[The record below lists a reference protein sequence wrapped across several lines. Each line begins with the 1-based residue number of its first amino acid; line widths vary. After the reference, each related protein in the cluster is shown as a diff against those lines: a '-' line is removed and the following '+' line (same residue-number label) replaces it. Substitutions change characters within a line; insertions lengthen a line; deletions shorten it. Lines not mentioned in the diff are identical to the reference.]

1 MKIKAN
7 KLISKL
13 KPPKIAKKHPVAFW
27 LAIALHIALLIGI
40 VFSNVQRWEIPQKE
54 SKSTSTA
61 IKSVTIDLTEI
72 KKEKQRLINI
82 KQAREKHLVDL
93 QRAEK
98 RVENERYKEQQRL
111 KKLKAKVE
119 QEKQAKKQ
127 AEKNTK
133 AAEQKTKQILDKKK
147 AAEQKTRK
155 AEKAAKASETRKKAA
170 EKAAKASEIR
180 KKAAEKAAKAAEQNK
195 QKIEDLRKLEA
206 SKFEKEQDNRSL
218 KKEIQA
224 EEQQERVLAQEDILN
239 KLKTSYINQIA
250 ARVKGKWRF
259 QDAKDHWR
267 CDVRILQ
274 DLNGKVQIVNIQSC
288 NVSSNA
294 KSRAFKDSIERAIYK
309 ASPLPNAP
317 DKSVFDRE
325 ILFIFKVN

>member
-27 LAIALHIALLIGI
+27 LAIALHVALLIGI

-61 IKSVTIDLTEI
+61 IKSVTVDLTEI

-82 KQAREKHLVDL
+82 RQAREKHLVDL

-147 AAEQKTRK
+147 AAEQKARK
-155 AEKAAKASETRKKAA
+155 AEKAAKASEARKKAA
-170 EKAAKASEIR
+170 EKAAKT
-180 KKAAEKAAKAAEQNK
+180 AEQNK